1 MCFPLRG
8 GSYRGPS
15 NYAYHTFLP
24 TATTEQH
31 TFLPLIHLSLFFPV
45 DSSLVLQ
52 PVDSCSLHLF
62 FLMSRA
68 CQRVDRTTLRNLYT
82 IQGKQAFILSFQTLP
97 QTGKRESSNPDTV
110 RQVSI
115 ESFQTLDGQER
126 VTRYCKDHVVGS
138 PASRNTLTCLRT
150 GPSAS
155 LDNPRLGGRSISGSR
170 VERRI

>member
-62 FLMSRA
+62 FLISLA

-97 QTGKRESSNPDTV
+97 QMGKRESPDTV
-110 RQVSI
+110 RTMQWAHLHPETPLLALEQDRALRLI
-115 ESFQTLDGQER
+115 TLDWGEEAFLGVGQR
-126 VTRYCKDHVVGS
+126 GGYNN
-138 PASRNTLTCLRT
+138 NTTMHFH
-150 GPSAS
+150 
-155 LDNPRLGGRSISGSR
+155 SIW
-170 VERRI
+170 